1 MRFDKYQAAGNDFI
15 VINGLEESD
24 LDYNSLALKICDRHF
39 GIGADGLLVCEAS
52 DLGDTRM
59 LYYNSDGS
67 QGEMCG
73 NGIRSFAKYIYDH
86 DIVKKDN
93 ISIETLAGIK
103 YIYIEGDNL
112 GKAENIKVDMGYPL
126 FESSKVPFA
135 LERAQVLNE
144 EISIDGESYSFSAVN
159 TGVPHLVIFVDDIDN
174 YDIDSLG
181 KKIEI
186 HSLFPQKTNVNF
198 VEIVDRKNINI
209 YTWERGAGRTLG
221 CGTGSCASVVI
232 GNKLNLLD
240 SRVDVKTEGGYLSVE
255 IDEDWKTYMSG
266 DAVHIGTGDF
276 YLYSNI

>member
-1 MRFDKYQAAGNDFI
+1 MKFDKYQAAGNDFI
-15 VINGLEESD
+15 VINGLERSG
-24 LDYNSLALKICDRHF
+24 LDYNNLALKICDRHF
-39 GIGADGLLVCEAS
+39 GIGADGILVCEAS
-52 DLGDTRM
+52 DLGDIRM

-73 NGIRSFAKYIYDH
+73 NGIRCFAKYIYDH

-103 YIYIEGDNL
+103 YVYIEVDKRGE
-112 GKAENIKVDMGYPL
+112 AESIKVDMGYPL
-126 FESSKVPFA
+126 FESSKIPFA
-135 LERAQVLNE
+135 LERGEVLKE
-144 EISIDGESYSFSAVN
+144 EICIGGESYSFSAVN

-181 KKIEI
+181 KKLES

-198 VEIVDRKNINI
+198 VEIIDRKNINI
-209 YTWERGAGRTLG
+209 YTWERGASRTLG

-232 GNKLNLLD
+232 GNKLNLVD
-240 SRVDVKTEGGYLSVE
+240 NRVDVKTEGGYLSVK
-255 IDEDWKTYMSG
+255 IDEDWKIYMSG
-266 DAVHIGTGDF
+266 DAVHIGAGDF